1 MNSTGVENFDT
12 VPVKQNRWNILSCH
26 WCFMSHK
33 LISIDLFCT
42 VGFIGIQKLNLKFK
56 FDKSVFST
64 HQTSYF
70 TLRQEI
76 QNIVHIILS
85 IYFYF
90 RYTEYDS
97 KCQSKIFFLANGTN

>member
-42 VGFIGIQKLNLKFK
+42 VGFVGIQKLNLKFK

-70 TLRQEI
+70 TLRQEV
-76 QNIVHIILS
+76 QNIVHIILR
-85 IYFYF
+85 FF
-90 RYTEYDS
+90 FQFEYGKVVS
-97 KCQSKIFFLANGTN
+97 GRPV